1 MRLASLQAW
10 RGWLTSRRL
19 FVIHGWLGMKL
30 SMLMVVIIL
39 TGAIATVSREIDWPL
54 NPAIRIVP
62 GETRVSWGTLYDR
75 VQAAFPEAHVAALH
89 APIGA
94 RFAAEVLIY
103 VGAERLPRRV
113 YVNPYTGAVQGVT
126 GWLNVQRLFRDLH
139 RRLYM
144 PWIGGLYLVS
154 FFGFILLGSLITGVL
169 VYKKWWRG
177 FFRLRT
183 DKGWRVFW
191 GDTHRLVGLWSLWF
205 LAIIATTGLW
215 YFVQEAMAHTG
226 RGLVIDSPS
235 PTIDAAT
242 LARLGPTPTVL
253 GVDRYV
259 AIAQAALPGLD
270 VKTIELPNA
279 PSEPVYIDGQA
290 SAWLVR
296 HYANH
301 VLLDPVDGA
310 VLHVKRAEDLSPAY
324 RWLDTVDPL
333 HFGNF
338 GGLATKLLWAVSGVA
353 VSGLTFTGSWLWLR
367 RVHRLRNH
375 ASPSA
380 EEDPLYG

>member
-1 MRLASLQAW
+1 
-10 RGWLTSRRL
+10 
-19 FVIHGWLGMKL
+19 
-30 SMLMVVIIL
+30 
-39 TGAIATVSREIDWPL
+39 
-54 NPAIRIVP
+54 
-62 GETRVSWGTLYDR
+62 
-75 VQAAFPEAHVAALH
+75 
-89 APIGA
+89 
-94 RFAAEVLIY
+94 
-103 VGAERLPRRV
+103 
-113 YVNPYTGAVQGVT
+113 
-126 GWLNVQRLFRDLH
+126 
-139 RRLYM
+139 
-144 PWIGGLYLVS
+144 
-154 FFGFILLGSLITGVL
+154 
-169 VYKKWWRG
+169 
-177 FFRLRT
+177 
-183 DKGWRVFW
+183 
-191 GDTHRLVGLWSLWF
+191 
-205 LAIIATTGLW
+205 
-215 YFVQEAMAHTG
+215 MAHTG

-242 LARLGPTPTVL
+242 LARRGPMPTVL

-301 VLLDPVDGA
+301 VLLDTVDGA
-310 VLHVKRAEDLSPAY
+310 VLRVKRAEDLSPAY
-324 RWLDTVDPL
+324 LWLDTVDPL

-338 GGLATKLLWAVSGVA
+338 VGLATKLLWAVSGVA